1 MEQYSFEKLL
11 VYQSAKRLV
20 VEVYRLMAKFPPQ
33 EKYAL
38 CDQLRRAIVSVPS
51 NLAEGSGRMSV
62 KEKIHFIEIAYGSLM
77 EAYCQL
83 DIAKD
88 LGYISVEDFAT
99 VKNQFFD
106 CSRLMTAYRKSFV
119 EKTLSFQ

>member
-1 MEQYSFEKLL
+1 
-11 VYQSAKRLV
+11 
-20 VEVYRLMAKFPPQ
+20 
-33 EKYAL
+33 
-38 CDQLRRAIVSVPS
+38 
-51 NLAEGSGRMSV
+51 MSV
-62 KEKIHFIEIAYGSLM
+62 KEKIHFIEIAYASLM

-99 VKNQFFD
+99 VKKKFFD

-119 EKTLSFQ
+119 DSM

>member
-62 KEKIHFIEIAYGSLM
+62 KEKIHFIEIAYASLM

-99 VKNQFFD
+99 VKNKFFD

-119 EKTLSFQ
+119 DKTQSFQ